1 MLAALAHA
9 VAVPIEAAGSALLVG
24 FVLAACGALAR
35 GGGPDRA
42 RLLVAEGAVLAL
54 GFKTGAALLKT
65 LDLPNWERIAAFAA
79 ILALRTALKRAFAA
93 EQAALLAAAAGA
105 APAAHAGSGRAA
117 SRPRRWRPGAGL
129 EP

>member
-79 ILALRTALKRAFAA
+79 ILALRTALKRAFAV
-93 EQAALLAAAAGA
+93 ERAALLAAAAAGGPGGG
-105 APAAHAGSGRAA
+105 PARQMEAGR
-117 SRPRRWRPGAGL
+117 GL
-129 EP
+129 ET